1 MDENLFIF
9 APFTWIVIP
18 KNKLV
23 INEITFQYPS
33 WYLILCVALGLI
45 YALALYYKDLKFEE
59 SPRWSKWAMGILRFL
74 TVTGISILLLSPLV
88 KSISEDIKQPI
99 VVIAE
104 DNSQSIVANLSAEEI
119 TKKKEEINTI
129 ASGLAEKYEVKRL
142 VIGDQIQNGSLD
154 SFSSKVTNLSA
165 SLEFIN
171 DNFGDQNLGAVI
183 LSTDGIYNE
192 GKNPLYSNVSLT
204 APLYVVAQGDTTIRK
219 DVLIKNVFNNKI
231 AYLGDKFSVQVDII
245 AKNSAG
251 NTSTL
256 TVSKVDANNT
266 TKLKTDVIRI
276 DKENYFTTKEV
287 ILDANTVGLNKYRIA
302 LTPVNGEASK
312 SNNYKD
318 IFIEVLDARQKIL
331 LLAHGAHPD
340 LSALKSLITTNKN
353 YEVDIH
359 FPEDQDLNVSKYN
372 LVVFH
377 NLPSDKFSMAVEIAN
392 LNKKRTPR
400 LFIVG
405 AQTQL
410 NGLNNI
416 QENIKVVGNSTSLED
431 IQADVIPTFNSF
443 TTNPDIGTK
452 LKSFPPLIAPFG
464 QYTSPSGSNVLL
476 KQNIKKIPTDYPLLS
491 FKDKDGFKTGV
502 WVGEGIW
509 KWRLF
514 DYLQHANYDV
524 VTELVNKSIQ
534 FLSTKEDKR
543 KFRVSTSK
551 NLYKENEQIS
561 FDGQLYNDNYEM
573 INTPDVFLTVI
584 NQDGKEFKYTYSR
597 ANNFY
602 TLNIGMLPA
611 GKYRYIA
618 NTNYGGEAMEQKGS
632 FSVQNI
638 QLELYDLAARHD
650 LLKGLIDKYG
660 GAILPAGSSEGFVDA
675 ILSNSKIK
683 PVVYQSTVTKS
694 VINFK
699 WLFGLI
705 LFLLSLEWFL
715 RRYLGSY

>member
-1 MDENLFIF
+1 M
-9 APFTWIVIP
+9 
-18 KNKLV
+18 

-33 WYLILCVALGLI
+33 WYIILCLALGLV

-59 SPRWSKWAMGILRFL
+59 SPKWSKWVMGLLRFIA
-74 TVTGISILLLSPLV
+74 VSGIAVLLLSPFI
-88 KSISEDIKQPI
+88 KSISEEIKQPI

-104 DNSQSIVANLSAEEI
+104 DNSQSIVANLSDEEI
-119 TKKKEEINTI
+119 ARKKEEINTI
-129 ASGLAEKYEVKRL
+129 AEDLAEKYEVKRL
-142 VIGDQIQNGSLD
+142 VIGDQILNSPLD
-154 SFSSKVTNLSA
+154 SFNSKITNLSE
-165 SLEFIN
+165 SIEFIY
-171 DNFGDQNLGAVI
+171 DNFGDQNLGAI
-183 LSTDGIYNE
+183 IMSTDGIYNE
-192 GKNPLYSNVSLT
+192 GKNPLYSNVNLT

-231 AYLGDKFSVQVDII
+231 AYLGDKFSIQVDIS

-256 TVSKVDANNT
+256 TVSKVDEGNT
-266 TKLKTDVIRI
+266 KRLKTETIRI
-276 DKENYFTTKEV
+276 DNDNFFTTKEIV
-287 ILDANTVGLNKYRIA
+287 LDANAVGLNKYRIA
-302 LTPVNGEASK
+302 LSPIGGEVSR

-318 IFIEVLDARQKIL
+318 IFIEILDARQKIV
-331 LLAHGAHPD
+331 LLAHGPHPD
-340 LSALKSLITTNKN
+340 LSALKSLITANKN

-359 FPEDQDLNVSKYN
+359 FPEDKDLNVSSYD

-377 NLPSDKFSMAVEIAN
+377 NLPSDKFPMTVELSN

-405 AQTQL
+405 AQTRL
-410 NGLNNI
+410 NGFNDVQDNI
-416 QENIKVVGNSTSLED
+416 EIEGNSSSLEEV
-431 IQADVIPTFNSF
+431 QADLVTTFNSF
-443 TTNPDIGTK
+443 TTSQETERK

-464 QYTSPSGSNVLL
+464 QYTSPSGSNILL
-476 KQNIKKIPTDYPLLS
+476 KQNIKKISTNYPMLS

-514 DYLQHANYDV
+514 DYLQHNNYDV

-551 NLYKENEQIS
+551 NLYKENEQIA
-561 FDGQLYNDNYEM
+561 FDAQLYNDNYEM
-573 INTPDVFLTVI
+573 INDPDVFLTI
-584 NQDGKEFKYTYSR
+584 TNQDGKEFKYTYSR

-602 TLNIGMLPA
+602 TLNIGMLPS
-611 GKYRYIA
+611 GRYRYTA
-618 NTNYGGEAMEQKGS
+618 TTNYGGELMQQSGS

-638 QLELYDLAARHD
+638 QLELYDLTARHN
-650 LLKGLIDKYG
+650 LLKALSDKYG
-660 GAILPAGSSEGFVDA
+660 GEISQAGSSSGIAEKVLA
-675 ILSNSKIK
+675 NEKIK
-683 PVVYQSTVTKS
+683 PVIYQTTETKS

-705 LFLLSLEWFL
+705 LLLLSLEWFL
-715 RRYLGSY
+715 RRYMGSY

>member
-1 MDENLFIF
+1 
-9 APFTWIVIP
+9 
-18 KNKLV
+18 V

-33 WYLILCVALGLI
+33 WYIVLCLALGLI
-45 YALALYYKDLKFEE
+45 YAAALYYKDLKFAD
-59 SPRWSKWAMGILRFL
+59 SPKWTKWLMALLRFL
-74 TVTGISILLLSPLV
+74 AVSGIAVLLLSPFV
-88 KSISEDIKQPI
+88 KSTSQDIRQPI

-104 DNSQSIVANLSAEEI
+104 DNSQSIVANLSDETIEQ
-119 TKKKEEINTI
+119 KKAEINSI
-129 ASGLAEKYEVKRL
+129 ANKLAEKYEVKRL
-142 VIGDQIQNGSLD
+142 VIGDQIQNGAID
-154 SFSSKVTNLSA
+154 SFSSKVTNISE
-165 SLEFIN
+165 SLEFIS

-192 GKNPLYSNVSLT
+192 GKNPLYSEVNFS
-204 APLYVVAQGDTTIRK
+204 APLYIVAQGDTTIRK
-219 DVLIKNVFNNKI
+219 DVLIKNVFSNKI
-231 AYLGDKFSVQVDII
+231 AYLGDKFSIQVDIS

-256 TVSKVDANNT
+256 TITKVDDGSSNR
-266 TKLKTDVIRI
+266 LKSEIIKI
-276 DKENYFTTKEV
+276 DKDNYFTTKEV
-287 ILDANTVGLNKYRIA
+287 ILDASKVGLNKYRIA
-302 LTPVNGEASK
+302 LTPIDGEITR

-318 IFIEVLDARQKIL
+318 IFIEVLDARQKIV
-331 LLAHGAHPD
+331 LLAHGPHPD

-353 YEVDIH
+353 YEVEIH
-359 FPEDQDLNVSKYN
+359 FPEDPDLNLAKYD

-377 NLPSDKFSMAVEIAN
+377 NLPSDKFPMAVEIMN

-400 LFIVG
+400 LFVVG
-405 AQTQL
+405 SQTSL
-410 NGLNNI
+410 GELNNV
-416 QENIKVVGNSTSLED
+416 QENIKISGNSSSLEE
-431 IQADVIPTFNSF
+431 IQADVVSTFNSF
-443 TTNPDIGTK
+443 TTNQDLGNK

-464 QYTSPSGSNVLL
+464 QYTSPVGSNILL
-476 KQNIKKIPTDYPLLS
+476 KQNIKKINTDYPLLS

-502 WVGEGIW
+502 WVGEGLW

-514 DYLQHANYDV
+514 DYLQYENYDV

-543 KFRVSTSK
+543 RFRVSTSK

-561 FDGQLYNDNYEM
+561 FDAQLYNDNYEM
-573 INTPDVFLTVI
+573 INDPDVFLTII
-584 NQDGKEFKYTYSR
+584 NEGGKEFKYAYSR

-618 NTNYGGEAMEQKGS
+618 LTNHSGEVMESKGD

-638 QLELYDLAARHD
+638 QLELYDLTARHD
-650 LLKGLIDKYG
+650 LLKGLSEKYG
-660 GAILPAGSSEGFVDA
+660 GELSLAGSSSNLADKV
-675 ILSNSKIK
+675 LSNSKIK
-683 PVVYQSTVTKS
+683 PVIYQSTETKS

-705 LFLLSLEWFL
+705 LLLLSLEWFI
-715 RRYLGSY
+715 RRYMGSY

>member
-1 MDENLFIF
+1 MFIF
-9 APFTWIVIP
+9 ASFIWIIIP
-18 KNKLV
+18 KEILV

-33 WYLILCVALGLI
+33 WYIILCLALGLI
-45 YALALYYKDLKFEE
+45 YALALYYRDLKFEE
-59 SPRWSKWAMGILRFL
+59 SPKWSKWIMGILRFL
-74 TVTGISILLLSPLV
+74 AVSGIAVLLLSPLV

-104 DNSQSIVANLSAEEI
+104 DNSQSIVANLSDEEI
-119 TKKKEEINTI
+119 ALKKEEINTI
-129 ASGLAEKYEVKRL
+129 ADGLSEKYEVKRL
-142 VIGDQIQNGSLD
+142 VIGDQISNSALD
-154 SFSSKVTNLSA
+154 SFGSKVTNLSE
-165 SLEFIN
+165 SLEFIY
-171 DNFGDQNLGAVI
+171 DNFGDQNLGAII

-192 GKNPLYSNVSLT
+192 GKNPLYSNVNLT
-204 APLYVVAQGDTTIRK
+204 APLYVVAQGDTTVRK

-231 AYLGDKFSVQVDII
+231 AYLGDKFSIQVDIS

-251 NTSTL
+251 NSSTL
-256 TVSKVDANNT
+256 TVSKVDEGNT
-266 TKLKTDVIRI
+266 RKLKSETIRI
-276 DKENYFTTKEV
+276 DKDNYFTTKEI
-287 ILDANTVGLNKYRIA
+287 ILDANAVGLNKYRIA
-302 LTPVNGEASK
+302 LSPVNGEISR

-318 IFIEVLDARQKIL
+318 IFIEILDARQKIV
-331 LLAHGAHPD
+331 LLANSPHPD

-359 FPEDQDLNVSKYN
+359 FPEDQDLNVSKYD

-377 NLPSDKFSMAVEIAN
+377 NLPSDKFSMAVELEN
-392 LNKKRTPR
+392 LNKRRTPR

-410 NGLNNI
+410 GTFNVA
-416 QENIKVVGNSTSLED
+416 QDNIKIAGNSSSLEE
-431 IQADVIPTFNSF
+431 IQADLVTTFNSF
-443 TTNPDIGTK
+443 TTNQEIDNKI
-452 LKSFPPLIAPFG
+452 KSFPPLIAPFG
-464 QYTSPSGSNVLL
+464 QFTSPSGANILL

-514 DYLQHANYDV
+514 DYLQHDNYAV
-524 VTELVNKSIQ
+524 VTELVNKSVQ

-551 NLYKENEQIS
+551 NLYKENEQIL
-561 FDGQLYNDNYEM
+561 FDAQLYNDNYEM
-573 INTPDVFLTVI
+573 INDPDVFLTI
-584 NQDGKEFKYTYSR
+584 TNQDGKEFIYTYSR

-611 GKYRYIA
+611 GKYRYTA
-618 NTNYGGEAMEQKGS
+618 NTNYGGESMDQKGS

-638 QLELYDLAARHD
+638 QLELYDLTARHD
-650 LLKGLIDKYG
+650 LLNALSEKYG
-660 GAILPAGSSEGFVDA
+660 GELMSAGSSLGIADKV
-675 ILSNSKIK
+675 LSNSKIK
-683 PVVYQSTVTKS
+683 PVIYQSTETKS

-699 WLFGLI
+699 WLFGL
-705 LFLLSLEWFL
+705 LLLMLSLEWFL
-715 RRYLGSY
+715 RRYMGSY

>member
-1 MDENLFIF
+1 M
-9 APFTWIVIP
+9 
-18 KNKLV
+18 

-33 WYLILCVALGLI
+33 WYIIFCILLGLI
-45 YALALYYKDLKFEE
+45 YAGALYYNDQKFED
-59 SPRWSKWAMGILRFL
+59 SPKWSKWVMGILRFL
-74 TVTGISILLLSPLV
+74 AVTGIAILLLSPLV

-104 DNSQSIVANLSAEEI
+104 DNSQSVVANLSEEEI
-119 TKKKEEINTI
+119 LQKKEEINTI
-129 ASGLAEKYEVKRL
+129 AAGLAEKYEVKRL
-142 VIGDQIQNGSLD
+142 VIGDQILNSGLD
-154 SFSSKVTNLSA
+154 SFSSKVTNLSE
-165 SLEFIN
+165 SLEFIY

-183 LSTDGIYNE
+183 LSSDGIYNE
-192 GKNPLYSNVSLT
+192 GKNPLYSNVNLT

-231 AYLGDKFSVQVDII
+231 AYLGDKFSIQVDVS

-251 NTSTL
+251 STTTL
-256 TVSKVDANNT
+256 TVSKVDGNNT
-266 TKLKTDVIRI
+266 KRLKSESIRI
-276 DKENYFTTKEV
+276 DKENFFTTKEV

-302 LTPVNGEASK
+302 LSPINGEITRT
-312 SNNYKD
+312 NNYKD
-318 IFIEVLDARQKIL
+318 IFIEVLDARQKIVL
-331 LLAHGAHPD
+331 IAHGPHPD

-359 FPEDQDLNVSKYN
+359 FPEDQDLNVSKYD

-377 NLPSDKFSMAVEIAN
+377 NLPSDKFPMAVEIAN

-400 LFIVG
+400 LFVVG
-405 AQTQL
+405 AQTRLSIL
-410 NGLNNI
+410 NDV
-416 QENIKVVGNSTSLED
+416 QDNIKIVGNSASLED
-431 IQADVIPTFNSF
+431 IQADIVPTFNSF
-443 TTNPDIGTK
+443 TTNQEMSGK

-464 QYTSPSGSNVLL
+464 QYTSPSGSNILL

-514 DYLQHANYDV
+514 DYLQHDNYDV

-551 NLYKENEQIS
+551 NLYKENEQIA
-561 FDGQLYNDNYEM
+561 FDAQLYNDNYEM
-573 INTPDVFLTVI
+573 INEPDVFLTII

-597 ANNFY
+597 SNNFY

-611 GKYRYIA
+611 GKYRFEA
-618 NTNYGGEAMEQKGS
+618 KTNYSGQAMEQKGS

-638 QLELYDLAARHD
+638 QLELYDLTARHD
-650 LLKGLIDKYG
+650 LLRALSDKYG
-660 GAILPAGSSEGFVDA
+660 GELLPAGSGLSITDKV
-675 ILSNSKIK
+675 LSNSKIK
-683 PVVYQSTVTKS
+683 PVVYQSTETKS
-694 VINFK
+694 VINYK

-705 LFLLSLEWFL
+705 MLLLGLEWFL
-715 RRYLGSY
+715 RRYMGSY

>member
-1 MDENLFIF
+1 M
-9 APFTWIVIP
+9 
-18 KNKLV
+18 

-33 WYLILCVALGLI
+33 WYIILCVLLGLI
-45 YALALYYKDLKFEE
+45 YAGALYYNDQKFED
-59 SPRWSKWAMGILRFL
+59 SPKWSRWVMGILRFL
-74 TVTGISILLLSPLV
+74 AVTSIAVLLLTPLV

-104 DNSQSIVANLSAEEI
+104 DNSQSIVANLSEEEI
-119 TKKKEEINTI
+119 IQKKEEINTI
-129 ASGLAEKYEVKRL
+129 AAGLAEKYEVKRL
-142 VIGDQIQNGSLD
+142 VIGDQVLNSSLD
-154 SFSSKVTNLSA
+154 SFTSKVTNLSE
-165 SLEFIN
+165 SLEFIY

-183 LSTDGIYNE
+183 LSSDGIYNE
-192 GKNPLYSNVSLT
+192 GKNPLYSNVKLT

-231 AYLGDKFSVQVDII
+231 AYLGDKFSIQVDIS

-256 TVSKVDANNT
+256 TVSKVDGSA
-266 TKLKTDVIRI
+266 TKRLKSESIRV

-302 LTPVNGEASK
+302 LSPINGEITRT
-312 SNNYKD
+312 NNYKD
-318 IFIEVLDARQKIL
+318 IFIEVLDARQRIV
-331 LLAHGAHPD
+331 LLAHAPHPD

-359 FPEDQDLNVSKYN
+359 FPEDQDLNLSKYD

-377 NLPSDKFSMAVEIAN
+377 NLPSEKFPITVEIAT

-400 LFIVG
+400 LFVVG

-410 NGLNNI
+410 RTLNEV

-443 TTNPDIGTK
+443 TTNQEMSGK

-464 QYTSPSGSNVLL
+464 QYTSPSGSNILL

-491 FKDKDGFKTGV
+491 FKEKDGFKTGV

-514 DYLQHANYDV
+514 DYLQHDNYDV

-551 NLYKENEQIS
+551 NLYKENEQIA
-561 FDGQLYNDNYEM
+561 FDAQLYNDNYEM
-573 INTPDVFLTVI
+573 INDPDVFLTI
-584 NQDGKEFKYTYSR
+584 TNQDGKEFKYTYSR
-597 ANNFY
+597 SNNFY

-611 GKYRYIA
+611 GKYRFSA
-618 NTNYGGEAMEQKGS
+618 STNYGGEAMDQKGS

-638 QLELYDLAARHD
+638 QLELYDLTARHD
-650 LLKGLIDKYG
+650 LLRALSQKYG
-660 GAILPAGSSEGFVDA
+660 GEILPTGSSLSITDK

-683 PVVYQSTVTKS
+683 PIVYQSTKTKS

-699 WLFGLI
+699 WIFGLI
-705 LFLLSLEWFL
+705 MLLLCLEWFL
-715 RRYLGSY
+715 RRYMGSY

>member
-1 MDENLFIF
+1 M
-9 APFTWIVIP
+9 
-18 KNKLV
+18 

-33 WYLILCVALGLI
+33 WYIILCVALGLV
-45 YALALYYKDLKFEE
+45 YAFALYYKDHKFED
-59 SPRWSKWAMGILRFL
+59 SPKWSKWLMGALRFL
-74 TVTGISILLLSPLV
+74 SVTGIAILLLSPLV

-104 DNSQSIVANLSAEEI
+104 DNSQSVVANLSEDEI
-119 TKKKEEINTI
+119 VQKKEEVNAI
-129 ASGLAEKYEVKRL
+129 ANNLAEKYEVKRL
-142 VIGDQIQNGSLD
+142 VIGDQIQNSGVD
-154 SFSSKVTNLSA
+154 SFTSKVTNLSE
-165 SLEFIN
+165 SIEFIY

-183 LSTDGIYNE
+183 LSSDGIYNE
-192 GKNPLYSNVSLT
+192 GKNPLYSNVNLT
-204 APLYVVAQGDTTIRK
+204 APLYVIAQGDTTIRK

-231 AYLGDKFSVQVDII
+231 AYLGDKFSIQVDIS
-245 AKNSAG
+245 AKNSSG
-251 NTSTL
+251 NASTL
-256 TVSKVDANNT
+256 TVTKVDGDNNQ
-266 TKLKTDVIRI
+266 KLKSEPIRI
-276 DKENYFTTKEV
+276 DKENYFTTKEI
-287 ILDANTVGLNKYRIA
+287 ILDANKVGLNKYRIA
-302 LTPVNGEASK
+302 LSPINGEVTRT
-312 SNNYKD
+312 NNYKD

-331 LLAHGAHPD
+331 LLAHSPHPD
-340 LSALKSLITTNKN
+340 LSALKSMITTNKN

-359 FPEDQDLNVSKYN
+359 FPEDKDLNVAKYD

-377 NLPSDKFSMAVEIAN
+377 NLPSNKFSMAVEIAN

-400 LFIVG
+400 LFVVG

-410 NGLNNI
+410 RGLNNI
-416 QENIKVVGNSTSLED
+416 QDNIKVVGNSTSLED
-431 IQADVIPTFNSF
+431 VEADIVSTFNSF
-443 TTNPDIGTK
+443 TTNPEIGRK
-452 LKSFPPLIAPFG
+452 LKTFPPLIAPFG

-514 DYLQHANYDV
+514 DYLQHDNYDV

-534 FLSTKEDKR
+534 YLSTKEDKR

-561 FDGQLYNDNYEM
+561 FDAQLYNDNYEM
-573 INTPDVFLTVI
+573 INEPDVFLTII
-584 NQDGKEFKYTYSR
+584 NQDGKEFKYNYSR
-597 ANNFY
+597 SNNFY
-602 TLNIGMLPA
+602 TLNIGMLTA
-611 GKYRYIA
+611 GRYRYVA
-618 NTNYGGEAMEQKGS
+618 STNYGGQVMEQKGS

-638 QLELYDLAARHD
+638 QLELYDLTARHD
-650 LLKGLIDKYG
+650 LLRALSEKYG
-660 GAILPAGSSEGFVDA
+660 GEILPSGASLSIADKV
-675 ILSNSKIK
+675 LSNSKIK
-683 PVVYQSTVTKS
+683 PVIYQSTVTKS

-715 RRYLGSY
+715 RRYMGSY